1 MRVTIL
7 PSQKYSGRYTGQ
19 NGTIIKVYGSGRGK
33 LYGIR
38 LDDLYN
44 NASIEGLFW
53 FERRAL
59 ETIQTNNNTERNEDK
74 IMINNYVAVDVT
86 FNGGNK
92 VTYAWYPTDFDL
104 HVGDLVACQTLR
116 HGIVI
121 AEASRIYTDPMGA
134 PTPKRGREL
143 LCVVPVEQYKARR
156 ACERDMQR
164 IKAEMDK
171 QVYQMREEAMYDML
185 AENNPTLK
193 ALLTQY
199 RELQS
204 KFNGSSAQPEEKHD
218 VCSTYRPTYPTD
230 MPEEKQ
236 AVCSTRRPTYPTDM
250 PDRDASKEVANE

>member
-1 MRVTIL
+1 MDIDMRVTIL

-59 ETIQTNNNTERNEDK
+59 ETIDACETIQTNNNTERNEDK

-121 AEASRIYTDPMGA
+121 AEASHIYTDPMGA

-193 ALLTQY
+193 TLLTQY

-218 VCSTYRPTYPTD
+218 VCST
-230 MPEEKQ
+230 
-236 AVCSTRRPTYPTDM
+236 RRPTYPDDM
-250 PDRDASKEVANE
+250 PDRDASKEAANE